1 MPARQKMDGMILPEI
16 IAIIPAR
23 GGSKG
28 LPRKNIIDLAGKPL
42 IAYSILSALTS
53 HHIDR
58 VIVSTED
65 QEIADVS
72 RAWGAEVP
80 FLRSSALAQDNSNLG
95 QAITDA
101 VQQLGG
107 MTPERI
113 FVTLCPTS
121 PLRPAGFIDHCLD
134 ILLTGYQSLITVKP
148 ILTDPDLVFGTGKGG
163 LTNISPPWPKRQ
175 YYRPYGTL
183 YACAGTGRGHCFLP
197 IKDTC
202 TLVDID
208 TQQDLDIA
216 ATLLNNAAFD
226 LGY

>member
-1 MPARQKMDGMILPEI
+1 MPARQKMDEMILPEI
-16 IAIIPAR
+16 IALIPAR

-28 LPRKNIIDLAGKPL
+28 LPRKNIIDLAGRPL
-42 IAYSILSALTS
+42 IAYSILSALAS
-53 HHIDR
+53 HHVDR
-58 VIVSTED
+58 VVVSTED

-95 QAITDA
+95 QAIADA
-101 VQQLGG
+101 VHQLGG
-107 MTPERI
+107 MNPERI
-113 FVTLCPTS
+113 VVTLCPTS

-148 ILTDPDLVFGTGKGG
+148 ILMDADLVFAAGEGG
-163 LTNISPPWPKRQ
+163 LTNIAPPWPKRR

-183 YACAGTGRGHCFLP
+183 HACSGAGRRHYFLP
-197 IKDTC
+197 ITDRC
-202 TLVDID
+202 ALVDID
-208 TQQDLDIA
+208 TRQDLDRA
-216 ATLLNNAAFD
+216 ATLLNNNAVD